1 MKFSFAINVETQQ
14 MLQEIRGS
22 IKLDL
27 DLEFLLMAGTL
38 VGFGVR
44 VNIPETFF
52 SAHFLKTHLAKTQ
65 FQLQKN
71 RQFMRTPIL
80 YSHKW
85 HKG

>member
-1 MKFSFAINVETQQ
+1 

-38 VGFGVR
+38 VGFSGVR
-44 VNIPETFF
+44 VNIPETCF
-52 SAHFLKTHLAKTQ
+52 SAHFPKTHLAKTQ
-65 FQLQKN
+65 FQLQKS
-71 RQFMRTPIL
+71 RQFMRTPPPTL